1 MVARAQVRQSGKTA
15 AQESALEAA
24 KTGDEPLDAPIEQ
37 NRKFRTPGF
46 SRMRT
51 DWRPDDQILMT
62 KAKMAAE
69 DRLLREFADAYRIL
83 NHIYDLVRTPDTD
96 PRTGEVLKDLHG
108 YTVWKK
114 DEYGQFI
121 EDWTKLNNT
130 QRDTILFTISTRL
143 FEWEQ
148 LAADAWGEAMFAKG
162 QWEENFSIGFEA
174 PMQGTVQDREAAG
187 RIHSAD
193 ERYFAIQL
201 TFYSRKAEALVRT
214 MSRLADRLRDTLVH
228 R

>member
-1 MVARAQVRQSGKTA
+1 MVARGAVRQSGKTT

-24 KTGDEPLDAPIEQ
+24 QEGDQPLDSNIEQ
-37 NRKFRTPGF
+37 TRKFRSPGF

-51 DWRPDDQILMT
+51 DWNPDDQIVLQR
-62 KAKMAAE
+62 AKMAAE
-69 DRLLREFADAYRIL
+69 DRLLKEFPDAYRIL
-83 NHIYDLVRTPDTD
+83 AHIYDLVRQPETD
-96 PRTGEVLKDLHG
+96 PRTGEVLKDIHG
-108 YTVWKK
+108 WTVWKK
-114 DEYGQFI
+114 DEYGNFI
-121 EDWTKLNNT
+121 EDWNALGAKE
-130 QRDTILFTISTRL
+130 RDTLLFTISTRL

-148 LAADAWGEAMFAKG
+148 LSADAWGEAMFAKG
-162 QWEENFSIGFEA
+162 QWEETFSIGFDA
-174 PMQGTVQDREAAG
+174 PMSGTVQDREAAG

-193 ERYFAIQL
+193 ERYFAILL